1 MGEIVSGERR
11 LSTNDLNLR
20 AARAALDGGG
30 ESFDLLDAMLREN
43 DSYAARMKSRY
54 AETGC
59 IMDCISGQYSY

>member
-1 MGEIVSGERR
+1 LTTLAAGEGRR
-11 LSTNDLNLR
+11 FA
-20 AARAALDGGG
+20 AARTVSSGGG
-30 ESFDLLDAMLREN
+30 EAFDLLEALLREN